1 MPQRN
6 SYRSS
11 RGRSAIA
18 RKVMTTNST
27 NGTIPQNVKV
37 MTTTGEM
44 IESAGYFGGNK
55 KGGAPPSATGFMRM
69 GSIGNKL
76 PQNARNSNLLFS
88 FRQNNTV
95 AVEELWDLII
105 IGAGI
110 CGAQIASRYM
120 QDFPNGKVLILES
133 GNQVG
138 GVLRSLPQSSNPE
151 GGDDNFVYRAADM
164 GAMRYFPDAMPVV
177 ANLVSELGLT
187 TINIGVTTPKTYLYA
202 FGKRELI
209 TQLGSSWTLYG
220 TDPSYNPIADV
231 EKDSEDIL
239 ATTFN
244 VETYNTSQLALY
256 SNRVTLNS
264 SLELSEKAYPT
275 LTIPFRST
283 FAVGIDFDR
292 ITGYRGLIFGPTAAA
307 VSLTE
312 TVTIGQSSQVSVKE
326 GTQNIVVKMFERLNS
341 SIRNLN
347 NTEKD
352 LTPKQGVHIVLGAKV
367 NGIDRNGRI
376 SVVQTIG
383 NSGFDNTSS
392 SVPNSRILLTKGD
405 RVAITT
411 QPSSLSKMLSNQR
424 VDSYIERLNTSFVYF
439 NGLKLFLRYE
449 NGRPWWTD
457 TEYRN
462 SGRHLTETYI
472 GQLWFY
478 DDNTLLMY
486 NTGTD
491 SQYWADLFKQKETV
505 QRLDDTF
512 REFGEEEE
520 TSKWWESFKTLAN
533 DIIPGFSEQPSPSHY
548 ALSIYSDQVP
558 IWKEKE
564 NGESII
570 QRRQIF
576 RYPFTN
582 NNPKIAWANNAT
594 SIYQGWMEGS
604 LEEGNV
610 LYDEWNL

>member
-27 NGTIPQNVKV
+27 NGIIPQNIRVV
-37 MTTTGEM
+37 TTTGEV
-44 IESAGYFGGNK
+44 IENAGYFGGNK
-55 KGGAPPSATGFMRM
+55 KGGAQPSATGFMRM
-69 GSIGNKL
+69 SNIGNN
-76 PQNARNSNLLFS
+76 PAANAQNPNFLFS
-88 FRQNNTV
+88 FRQNSTN
-95 AVEELWDLII
+95 VEELWDLII

-110 CGAQIASRYM
+110 CGAQIATRYIE
-120 QDFPNGKVLILES
+120 DFPDGKVLILES

-138 GVLRSLPQSSNPE
+138 GVLRSLPQSSQPE
-151 GGDDNFVYRAADM
+151 GGEDNLIYRAADM
-164 GAMRYFPDAMPVV
+164 GAMRFFPDAMPVV
-177 ANLVSELGLT
+177 ADLVNNLELT
-187 TINIGVTTPKTYLYA
+187 PVNITVTTPKTYLYA
-202 FGKRELI
+202 FGKRELL
-209 TQLGSSWTLYG
+209 TQLGNSWTLYG
-220 TDPSYNPIADV
+220 SDPSYNPIAEV

-239 ATTFN
+239 AQTFN
-244 VETYNTSQLALY
+244 VETYDASQLALY

-275 LTIPFRST
+275 LTIPFKSS

-326 GTQNIVVKMFERLNS
+326 GTQTIVVKMFEKLNS

-347 NTEKD
+347 TTEKEFI
-352 LTPKQGVHIVLGAKV
+352 PKKGVHIVLGARV
-367 NGIDRNGRI
+367 NGIDQSGRI
-376 SVVQTIG
+376 RIIQTIG

-392 SVPNSRILLTKGD
+392 VVPNTRALMTKGN

-424 VDSYIERLNTSFVYF
+424 VESYLERLNTSFVYF
-439 NGLKLFLRYE
+439 NGLKLFLRYDNE
-449 NGRPWWTD
+449 RPWWID

-491 SQYWADLFKQKETV
+491 SQYWADLFKQKETQ

-512 REFGEEEE
+512 RVFGEEEE
-520 TSKWWESFKTLAN
+520 NSKWWEAFKILAN
-533 DIIPGFSEQPSPSHY
+533 DVIPGFSEKPSPSHY

-576 RYPFTN
+576 RYPFTSN
-582 NNPKIAWANNAT
+582 NSKIAWAHNAI